1 MDSGGR
7 VAETPGNRMKRTFAF
22 VTALAIGIAGASL
35 FVSHR
40 LNSRHAA
47 KLLAQRAAWQEEKAE
62 LEAALE
68 SAKPP
73 RPEHMVPAAARAP
86 LPVKP
91 LKPAPAELVARLR
104 ALRIAPGTGQS
115 RTARLAIHAFEELIA
130 AGPAALPAIREFLA
144 RNEDIDFAA
153 AQGKGGRGSV
163 PDEFVL
169 PPSLRFGFFDVMKQ
183 IGGADAEKFL
193 ADTLATTGRGAEL
206 AWLARALQGMAPNK
220 YRDVALAAARELLAR
235 PSLAKP
241 GSPLD
246 LNDRDHLFSVL
257 EMYGDTGY
265 VSTAQSQLVQP
276 DGAVDRSA
284 LKYLQQSLG
293 PRAVTIAAQAY
304 QNPLL
309 LTNAAAKEPL
319 ARLALNFVGA
329 DSQANE
335 LYQQAINDP
344 VLTKNHRKDLIE
356 DLNQDGFSDR
366 KNLSAQDLPL
376 IQNRIALIEQLAP
389 AATDPVNVAAF
400 KEAYKDLLNMRERV
414 LRPRNLTP

>member
-1 MDSGGR
+1 
-7 VAETPGNRMKRTFAF
+7 MKRILPF
-22 VTALAIGIAGASL
+22 VVTLAVGATSAALL
-35 FVSHR
+35 VSHR

-47 KLLAQRAAWQEEKAE
+47 ELAAQHATWQQEKAE

-68 SAKPP
+68 NARAP
-73 RPEHMVPAAARAP
+73 RPERAAAT
-86 LPVKP
+86 
-91 LKPAPAELVARLR
+91 PAPAAVKSLKPTPSELVARLR
-104 ALRIAPGTGQS
+104 ALRIAPGAGQS
-115 RTARLAIHAFEELIA
+115 RAARQAIHDFEELMA

-153 AQGKGGRGSV
+153 GQGKSGRGSV

-169 PPSLRFGFFDVMKQ
+169 PPSLRFGFFDAVKQ
-183 IGGADAEKFL
+183 IGGAEAEKLL
-193 ADTLATTGRGAEL
+193 ADTLETTGRGAEL

-220 YRDVALAAARELLAR
+220 YREVALAAARELLGR
-235 PSLAKP
+235 PANAKP
-241 GSPLD
+241 GSQLD

-257 EMYGDTGY
+257 AMYGDTGY
-265 VSTAQSQLVQP
+265 VTTAQSQLVQP
-276 DGAVDRSA
+276 DGAVDRGA

-293 PRAVTIAAQAY
+293 PQVVTIAAQAY

-309 LTNAAAKEPL
+309 QTNAAAKEPL

-344 VLTKNHRKDLIE
+344 VLTQNHRKNLIE

-366 KNLSAQDLPL
+366 KNLGAQDLPL
-376 IQNRIALIEQLAP
+376 IQNRIALIEQIAP
-389 AATDPVNVAAF
+389 TATDPVNVAAF
-400 KEAYKDLLNMRERV
+400 KEAYKDLLNLRERI
-414 LRPRNLTP
+414 LRPRNSAP

>member
-1 MDSGGR
+1 MENARASRPDR
-7 VAETPGNRMKRTFAF
+7 VAPVATPA
-22 VTALAIGIAGASL
+22 
-35 FVSHR
+35 
-40 LNSRHAA
+40 
-47 KLLAQRAAWQEEKAE
+47 
-62 LEAALE
+62 
-68 SAKPP
+68 
-73 RPEHMVPAAARAP
+73 PAA
-86 LPVKP
+86 VKS
-91 LKPAPAELVARLR
+91 LKPTPAELVARLR
-104 ALRIAPGTGQS
+104 ALRIAPGAGQS
-115 RTARLAIHAFEELIA
+115 RAARQAIHDFEELIA

-153 AQGKGGRGSV
+153 GQARGGRGSV

-169 PPSLRFGFFDVMKQ
+169 PPSLRFGFFDVVKQ
-183 IGGADAEKFL
+183 IGGAEAETIL
-193 ADTLATTGRGAEL
+193 ADILETTGRGAEL
-206 AWLARALQGMAPNK
+206 AWLARALQGTAPNK
-220 YRDVALAAARELLAR
+220 YREIALAAARALLAR
-235 PSLAKP
+235 PALAKP

-265 VSTAQSQLVQP
+265 VSAAQGQLVQA
-276 DGAVDRSA
+276 DGAVDRGA

-293 PRAVTIAAQAY
+293 PQAVTIAAQAY

-344 VLTKNHRKDLIE
+344 VLTKNHRKNLIE
-356 DLNQDGFSDR
+356 DLNQDGFTDR
-366 KNLSAQDLPL
+366 KNLGAQDLPL

-389 AATDPVNVAAF
+389 VATDPVNLAAF
-400 KEAYKDLLNMRERV
+400 KEAYKDLLNMRERI
-414 LRPRNLTP
+414 LQPRNPTP